1 VHIYTLTPI
10 GHKLARS
17 VSNPDSPAYRV
28 IAHLDQVGHSTT
40 DQIAEYCDIS
50 PREAATILG
59 KLRRKRIVSEVG
71 GAPI

>member
-1 VHIYTLTPI
+1 MRIYTLTPI

-40 DQIAEYCDIS
+40 DQIAEYCGMS
-50 PREAATILG
+50 TKEAGTILG
-59 KLRRKRIVSEVG
+59 RLRHHKVVAEVG